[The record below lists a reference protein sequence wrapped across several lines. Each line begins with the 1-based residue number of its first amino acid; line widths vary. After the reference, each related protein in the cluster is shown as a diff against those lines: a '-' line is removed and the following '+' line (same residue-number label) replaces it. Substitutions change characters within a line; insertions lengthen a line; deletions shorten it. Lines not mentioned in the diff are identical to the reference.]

1 MNGIWAV
8 LGIEPTHDRDTVRRA
23 YAARLKST
31 NPEDDAEGFQRLR
44 AAYETALRFCRTPRP
59 ASSPPPA
66 EPEPGPAPET
76 EAPAEA
82 VTPTAPR
89 LRPSFRPAPAR
100 PVVAPADV
108 LAGPA
113 PMVSPAPTQRLQLEA
128 ALRRLA
134 AMLGGRQASTPE
146 ALRAALD
153 EILASPALED
163 ISIYDGTERRLAQL
177 IAAHIPAS
185 DPLIEPACE
194 VFAWSLERRGR
205 IAREAE
211 AVLQRAEDL
220 KFLRL
225 YQSPRHPRHRAY
237 RALAHKGSDRMR
249 RVQAFLHPRLA
260 KDVKGLIEAV
270 EFRAPTAIANFDPE
284 ALAWWRAFLARPA
297 TGPVTLCISLGVAL
311 AVAALASRTGTAA
324 PNPGVMLAVFVLSL
338 SACGAVVLGWL
349 YGVARPRRWWL
360 AERQRNATLLE
371 RFGWAPL
378 SWLFLLVAGLLPN
391 NAIVVVL
398 ALAAALVTTWWVL
411 VVGEPDRRP
420 GGRGWR
426 YRMLLAQIPPLVWW
440 VLMADPASGPRVAQS
455 LAFAG
460 ALAASVIG
468 GGSQLFWYHAEL
480 TEPARRR
487 GRLAVAA
494 GGVLAALALVA
505 AAQRLLP
512 VPVMAAL
519 IAAYVFAHRPIVANL
534 RGVALQVRYW
544 IGVIA
549 VLTLPSAGVALHW
562 SVAIQASLWLM
573 LTTTAGLL
581 FSWTQDQPPLLKRRK
596 AGPKAAPLKR

>member
-44 AAYETALRFCRTPRP
+44 AAYETALRFCRTPAP
-59 ASSPPPA
+59 AAPPPPA
-66 EPEPGPAPET
+66 EPEIVSPPET
-76 EAPAEA
+76 GAPTEAQTPPAS
-82 VTPTAPR
+82 PP
-89 LRPSFRPAPAR
+89 RPSFRPAPAR
-100 PVVAPADV
+100 PVMAPADV
-108 LAGPA
+108 LS
-113 PMVSPAPTQRLQLEA
+113 SPAPVVPLAATQRLQLEA
-128 ALRRLA
+128 GLRRLA
-134 AMLGGRQASTPE
+134 ALLAGRQASTPE
-146 ALRAALD
+146 TLRTALD

-185 DPLIEPACE
+185 DPLIEPACK

-237 RALAHKGSDRMR
+237 RALAHKSSDRMR
-249 RVQAFLHPRLA
+249 RMQAFLHPRLA

-284 ALAWWRAFLARPA
+284 ALAWWRAFLAQPA
-297 TGPVTLCISLGVAL
+297 TGPIAIYVSLGVAL
-311 AVAALASRTGTAA
+311 AAALASRTGTAA
-324 PNPGVMLAVFVLSL
+324 PDLGVTVAVFLLSL
-338 SACGAVVLGWL
+338 MACGAVVLGWL
-349 YGVARPRRWWL
+349 YGVARPRRRWRT
-360 AERQRNATLLE
+360 ERQRNATLLE

-378 SWLFLLVAGLLPN
+378 SWLLLLASGLLPN
-391 NAIVVVL
+391 NAVAVVL
-398 ALAAALVTTWWVL
+398 ALAAALATTWWVF

-440 VLMADPASGPRVAQS
+440 IMLVDPASGPRAAQS
-455 LAFAG
+455 VAFAG

-480 TEPARRR
+480 IEPARRR
-487 GRLAVAA
+487 GRLVVAA
-494 GGVLAALALVA
+494 GGVLAALALAA

-512 VPVMAAL
+512 IPVMAAL
-519 IAAYVFAHRPIVANL
+519 VATYVFAHRPIVANL
-534 RGVALQVRYW
+534 RGTALQARYW
-544 IGVIA
+544 VGVIA

-562 SVAIQASLWLM
+562 PVAIEASLWLM

-581 FSWTQDQPPLLKRRK
+581 FSWTQDQPPLRKRKK
-596 AGPKAAPLKR
+596 AGPKAAPAKR